1 MKKGRGHPA
10 PFDYISSKLQA
21 WSLAADV
28 AALSAPS
35 AGPKIARKYTWKIR
49 YYMVLWGII
58 IERGVTR
65 RCANTVLN

>member
-10 PFDYISSKLQA
+10 PFDYISSKLQV

-35 AGPKIARKYTWKIR
+35 AGPKIAENKPGR
-49 YYMVLWGII
+49 YGII
-58 IERGVTR
+58 W
-65 RCANTVLN
+65 